1 MSSLL
6 DSSAGLARR
15 PGGSD
20 VPPSPLGAA
29 CLAAGRA
36 TGTGLLPVLVPVV
49 LAWVLGA
56 GGTATWSQTLRFAV
70 GLWLLG
76 HHAGLVVSG
85 GHVGLVPLGM
95 ILAPALACFFAG
107 RRLARTL
114 DARADR
120 IEAGATRAAP
130 AALSWRVLVL
140 FAGVYCVLAVLASMA
155 AGMPGLRPVS
165 GQALV
170 GAALVSLCCGGL
182 GAAAYRHSGARAG
195 VRAIVG
201 RVPAAVRP
209 ALRAA
214 LGALSFW
221 VCGGAVL
228 VAVMIVTHFAGVT
241 SLYRALDT
249 GVVGGAVLTLA
260 QLALLPNLVLWGC
273 AVTAGPGIVVG
284 TGATVT
290 VGVSQLGP
298 LPAVPLL
305 AALPAPG
312 RLPAEAAALLLLPLL
327 AGAVAGVLVLVP
339 RRPAPRRPAPRRPA
353 PTLVARL
360 VEVVGAGV
368 ACAVAAGLLAWLSGG
383 PAGPGRLAD
392 VGPDPLSTG
401 LAFGIEVVTGGGAVV
416 LVSGL
421 LPGVVGTART
431 RIDGARR
438 AAGDR
443 VTRP

>member
-1 MSSLL
+1 M
-6 DSSAGLARR
+6 
-15 PGGSD
+15 
-20 VPPSPLGAA
+20 PPSPLGSA
-29 CLAAGRA
+29 CLGAVRA
-36 TGTGLLPVLVPVV
+36 MGTGLLPVLVPVV
-49 LAWVLGA
+49 LAWVMGA
-56 GGTATWSQTLRFAV
+56 GGTATWSQALRFAV
-70 GLWLLG
+70 GVWLLG
-76 HHAGLVVSG
+76 HHAGVVVSG

-95 ILAPALACFFAG
+95 VLAPALACFVAG

-120 IEAGATRAAP
+120 IAAGATRAAP
-130 AALSWRVLVL
+130 AALSWRVLVV

-195 VRAIVG
+195 LLAIAG
-201 RVPAAVRP
+201 HVPAVAGP

-214 LGALSFW
+214 LGALSCW

-228 VAVMIVTHFAGVT
+228 VAAMIVTHFSGVT
-241 SLYRALDT
+241 SLYRALDA
-249 GVVGGAVLTLA
+249 GVVGGVVLTLA
-260 QLALLPNLVLWGC
+260 QLVLLPNLVLWGC
-273 AVTAGPGIVVG
+273 AVTAGPGIVLG

-290 VGVSQLGP
+290 VGASQLGP

-312 RLPAEAAALLLLPLL
+312 RLPAAAAALLLLPLL
-327 AGAVAGVLVLVP
+327 AGAVAGVLVL
-339 RRPAPRRPAPRRPA
+339 RRPA

-360 VEVVGAGV
+360 VDVVGAGSG
-368 ACAVAAGLLAWLSGG
+368 CAVAAGVLAWLSGG

-401 LAFGIEVVTGGGAVV
+401 IAFGIEVVAGGGAVV
-416 LVSGL
+416 LVAGL
-421 LPGVVGTART
+421 LPGLRDAVRGHRQ
-431 RIDGARR
+431 R
-438 AAGDR
+438 
-443 VTRP
+443 